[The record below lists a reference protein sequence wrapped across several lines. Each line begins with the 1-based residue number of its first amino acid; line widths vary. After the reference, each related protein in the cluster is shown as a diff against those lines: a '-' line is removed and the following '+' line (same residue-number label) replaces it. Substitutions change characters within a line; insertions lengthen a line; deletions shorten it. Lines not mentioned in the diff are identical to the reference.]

1 MRYKIYR
8 ENNGHAHDNERPN
21 NFYSNSSVSPNSSP
35 RQGHKNG
42 APTTIALRS
51 PTNSPVRKRNF
62 IHYLFLFSH
71 SLNEP
76 LPKLH
81 HLHIKMEVVKE
92 ALQVGKEAL
101 QLITMRSIVRRKL
114 LFLPLRIMLLLISI
128 LQTFMQM
135 VLWAV
140 RQKDHFI
147 HTRVISHHLYLN
159 ICQIVLAQEI
169 RYNVKEERLVHL
181 EVIYWPL

>member
-8 ENNGHAHDNERPN
+8 ENNGHAQDNERAN
-21 NFYSNSSVSPNSSP
+21 NFYSNSSASPNSSP
-35 RQGHKNG
+35 RLGHKNG

-51 PTNSPVRKRNF
+51 PANSPVRKRNF

-76 LPKLH
+76 LPNLH
-81 HLHIKMEVVKE
+81 RLQIKMEV
-92 ALQVGKEAL
+92 VGKEAL

-114 LFLPLRIMLLLISI
+114 LFLPLRIMFLLISI

-135 VLWAV
+135 VL
-140 RQKDHFI
+140 
-147 HTRVISHHLYLN
+147 
-159 ICQIVLAQEI
+159 
-169 RYNVKEERLVHL
+169 
-181 EVIYWPL
+181 